1 MHILLKYLTDAVGW
15 KWCTWNLITFNL
27 PSTLSLSW
35 QKRPQI
41 LFGRVSKRT
50 VVIELN
56 LLDNLSLSY
65 HSVLLVEIASFL
77 GKFFLLDFKTNLY
90 DNNRLKSA
98 TWHTLSVPHLWSFNL
113 LLLVSSALIRCFIS
127 NVPQKIVFL

>member
-1 MHILLKYLTDAVGW
+1 MHNLLKYLTDAVGW
-15 KWCTWNLITFNL
+15 KWRTWNLVTFNL

-56 LLDNLSLSY
+56 PLDNLAPSY

-77 GKFFLLDFKTNLY
+77 GNFFYLTLRPIYMIITTWSLQLDIPFLYLTYDLLIY
-90 DNNRLKSA
+90 YC
-98 TWHTLSVPHLWSFNL
+98 W
-113 LLLVSSALIRCFIS
+113 CFLHWFDIS